1 MFVINISLGI
11 LLAYLYPPLGLWLYP
26 EYTASWIAVV
36 VIFLMSGLS
45 LKTAEIK
52 QAIGKVGFNLF
63 VQVFNMG
70 FVPAFVFG
78 ISRLLIKTG
87 ALGPDLSDGLV
98 VTACLPMTVNMVIV
112 QTRAAGGDA
121 ACALLNATLGNLLG
135 VFLTP
140 ALILMFLGV
149 SG

>member
-1 MFVINISLGI
+1 MFVLNISLGI
-11 LLAYLYPPLGLWLYP
+11 LLAYIYPQLGLWLKP
-26 EYTASWIAVV
+26 EITSSWIAVV
-36 VIFLMSGLS
+36 IIFLMSGLS

-52 QAIGKVGFNLF
+52 KAVSKVGFNTF

-70 FVPAFVFG
+70 FVPSVTFG
-78 ISRLLIKTG
+78 VSRLLKYTG
-87 ALGPDLSDGLV
+87 ALSPDLADGLV

-112 QTRAAGGDA
+112 QTRAAGGDT

-140 ALILMFLGV
+140 ALILAFLD
-149 SG
+149 